1 MLTQDPTKT
10 FYKDKIVRDLEKE
23 IERTREPEGTGGVDA
38 NEEFAIDDR
47 KKIIKPPVVDQSVAE
62 EELGITGD
70 IKRSDIISDAQRK
83 QEGQLGDIKDT
94 SKDDINKLI
103 NTGTKEEQQAELK
116 QLMQEFSQNAP
127 KYEGMDKGLAIAKIG
142 FAMAAGQDPNALTN
156 IAKALEGGA
165 DMFIKDKRERD
176 AFNRQVQLSAL
187 QYGLGEIGKKKA
199 FERQKALS
207 VFNKQFDF
215 EKYVVGPEGFTD
227 EKGNTYTEGQ
237 TVDVSKAFIAANG
250 TPPGLTATS
259 FAKSLLEK
267 QTAYDKALLKAKEN
281 MTVKDISKTDK
292 FIEKYSKATTGMLE
306 ATNGIKLTQGFMLD
320 VVGNKVTGF
329 KPAFQSL
336 WSRASAVLGPDAPK
350 SYTDRDV
357 AVADMKKVFQ
367 KLIPLTLGKDQSANS
382 ISDRDVAFL
391 ADAFVT
397 EQVMRGGI
405 GALITMPKEILLD
418 KSRKIIERFESAQIE
433 NSSKLNAYD
442 LEAKEFILPSG
453 KSIGTLV
460 AGEKKRLGKDLPTFK
475 AGQKYTRGED
485 GVIRISSVKDQ

>member
-1 MLTQDPTKT
+1 MSERMPNL
-10 FYKDKIVRDLEKE
+10 FSKIASQNGTIKLYSGGVQLKSLVPLMDVVRCFKFLAEKNDV
-23 IERTREPEGTGGVDA
+23 TREI
-38 NEEFAIDDR
+38 FH
-47 KKIIKPPVVDQSVAE
+47 
-62 EELGITGD
+62 
-70 IKRSDIISDAQRK
+70 
-83 QEGQLGDIKDT
+83 
-94 SKDDINKLI
+94 
-103 NTGTKEEQQAELK
+103 
-116 QLMQEFSQNAP
+116 
-127 KYEGMDKGLAIAKIG
+127 
-142 FAMAAGQDPNALTN
+142 
-156 IAKALEGGA
+156 
-165 DMFIKDKRERD
+165 
-176 AFNRQVQLSAL
+176 LS
-187 QYGLGEIGKKKA
+187 
-199 FERQKALS
+199 
-207 VFNKQFDF
+207 
-215 EKYVVGPEGFTD
+215 
-227 EKGNTYTEGQ
+227 
-237 TVDVSKAFIAANG
+237 
-250 TPPGLTATS
+250 
-259 FAKSLLEK
+259 
-267 QTAYDKALLKAKEN
+267 KEN

-397 EQVMRGGI
+397 EQVMRGGV
-405 GALITMPKEILLD
+405 GALIAMPKEILLD

-485 GVIRISSVKDQ
+485 GVIRITSVKYQ